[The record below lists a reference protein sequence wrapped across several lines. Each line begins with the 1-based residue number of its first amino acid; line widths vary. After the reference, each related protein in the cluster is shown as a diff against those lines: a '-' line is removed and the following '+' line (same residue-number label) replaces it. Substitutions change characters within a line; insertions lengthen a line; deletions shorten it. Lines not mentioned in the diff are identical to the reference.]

1 MEKYE
6 IEEVTLKPE
15 DFEMEIGGAR
25 RLDVS
30 NISSKC
36 NFTITN
42 VTAVKTNW
50 GTRLDFLIKDEFDE
64 LILSDWNFTTKKKI
78 KIKDLIGKKITI
90 EPSKNPKKVLLNVLE

>member
-6 IEEVTLKPE
+6 IEEVALKAE
-15 DFEMEIGGAR
+15 DLEMEIGGAR
-25 RLDVS
+25 RLDIS
-30 NISSKC
+30 LISSKC
-36 NFTITN
+36 YYTILK
-42 VTAVKTNW
+42 VTAIKTNW
-50 GTRLDFLIKDEFDE
+50 GTRLDFTIKDEFDE